1 MGLSHRM
8 LPFPPPYYH
17 ITKSLSIA
25 DPSAQYIVS
34 DYQEEITRI
43 LSVVWREMNIRT
55 RLIYNRD
62 LELSDQKFKAAMI
75 NMPRTLMN
83 TVDSMKEQMGNASW
97 QWKF

>member
-1 MGLSHRM
+1 M
-8 LPFPPPYYH
+8 
-17 ITKSLSIA
+17 
-25 DPSAQYIVS
+25 
-34 DYQEEITRI
+34 
-43 LSVVWREMNIRT
+43 VWREMSIRT

-62 LELSDQKFKAAMI
+62 LKLSDQKFKAAMI